1 MVKSSFTVTGMHCA
15 VCAGRV
21 ESTVANMEGVKKA
34 SVNLATS
41 KLTVQ
46 FDEKIT
52 NESAIC
58 MAVKNAGYGI
68 NSDSF
73 SENYEKKVKGVKNMR
88 TRFILSLIFTLP
100 LFYISMGTMVGLPV
114 PSVIDPTLSPFG
126 FAYAQLVLSIGAM
139 IVGYKFYTVGYK
151 NLFTLSPNMDSLV
164 AVGTTAAFVY
174 GIYNIVQMNLNPI
187 HAHHLVHN
195 LYFESVGVIITLI
208 LLGRFLENRSKL
220 KTNDAI
226 KKLVELTPKK
236 AVIEVD
242 GKQIEV
248 DVDDIKDGDIVVV
261 SPGDKISVDGE
272 VVEGSSAVDES
283 MLTGE
288 SIGATKT
295 AGSTV
300 YAGSINKYGYLKV
313 KAKNVGNTLLSQIIK
328 MVEEA
333 SGSKPEIAKLADKIA
348 SVFVPSVMAIAL
360 ITAIAWII
368 SGADTETVIN
378 AFISVMVIACPC
390 ALGLATPTA
399 VIVSVGRGAELG
411 VLVKDSNALELLN
424 KVNTLVFDK
433 TGTLTTGN
441 IEVTDVVL
449 ADDISHDELV
459 AYAFSAEKMSE
470 HLLSDAIV
478 KYAVSKG
485 IGEKNVDS
493 FEAVVG
499 HGVSAVIEGKKV
511 LVGNV
516 KLMIEQGV
524 ELQFEDKVE
533 ELSKDGKTSVLVAID
548 GKVSGCIAMR
558 DSIKAESKET
568 IQALNALGK
577 KTVLLTGDN
586 KYVANAIAKEIGV
599 SEVVSE
605 VLPNDKAN
613 KIKEFKDAGDTV
625 AMVGD
630 GINDSVALVTAD
642 VGIAV
647 SGGTEIAIESADVVI
662 MHDKISDILK
672 AISLSK
678 ITIQNIKQ
686 NLFFAF
692 IYNIILIPVAAF
704 NNLNPMIAALAM
716 SLSSV
721 SVVTNAL
728 RIKIKKI

>member
-1 MVKSSFTVTGMHCA
+1 MIKSSFTVTGMHCA
-15 VCAGRV
+15 VCAGKV

-46 FDEKIT
+46 FNEKIT
-52 NESAIC
+52 NENAIC

-73 SENYEKKVKGVKNMR
+73 SENYEKKVKDVKMMR

-114 PSVIDPTLSPFG
+114 PMLIDPIASPFG
-126 FAYAQLVLSIGAM
+126 FAYAQALLSIGAM

-164 AVGTTAAFVY
+164 AVGTTSAFVY
-174 GIYNIVQMNLNPI
+174 GIYNIVQMNLHPV
-187 HAHHLVHN
+187 HAGHLVHN

-242 GKQIEV
+242 GKQVEV
-248 DVDDIKDGDIVVV
+248 DVDDIKDGDIVIV
-261 SPGDKISVDGE
+261 SPGDKISVDGV

-288 SIGATKT
+288 SMGVEKT
-295 AGSTV
+295 VDSKV
-300 YAGSINKYGYLKV
+300 FAGSINKYGYLKV

-348 SVFVPSVMAIAL
+348 GVFVPCVMGIAVVTAIL
-360 ITAIAWII
+360 WTVLGNDITA
-368 SGADTETVIN
+368 TVN

-399 VIVSVGRGAELG
+399 VIVAVGRGAELG

-441 IEVTDVVL
+441 IEVTNVVC
-449 ADDISHDELV
+449 AEGISHDELV
-459 AYAFSAEKMSE
+459 SYAFSAEKMSE

-478 KYAVSKG
+478 AYAMEKG
-485 IGEKNVDS
+485 IAEKKVDS

-499 HGVSAVIEGKKV
+499 HGVSAVIDGKKV
-511 LVGNV
+511 LVGNER
-516 KLMIEQGV
+516 LMKEQKA
-524 ELQFEDKVE
+524 ELLFEDTVE
-533 ELSKDGKTSVLVAID
+533 ILSKEGKTSVLVAID
-548 GKVSGCIAMR
+548 GKVAGCIAMR
-558 DSIKAESKET
+558 DSIKKESKET
-568 IQALNALGK
+568 IDALNKLGK

-586 KYVANAIAKEIGV
+586 RYVANAIAEEIGV

-613 KIKEFKDAGDTV
+613 KIKELQANGDTV

-662 MHDKISDILK
+662 MNDRMSDILK

-678 ITIQNIKQ
+678 ITITNIKQ

-692 IYNIILIPVAAF
+692 IYNVILIPVAAF
-704 NNLNPMIAALAM
+704 NNLNPMVAALAM

-728 RIKIKKI
+728 RIKMKKI

>member
-1 MVKSSFTVTGMHCA
+1 MIKTSFTVTGMHCA
-15 VCAGRV
+15 VCAGKV
-21 ESTVANMEGVKKA
+21 ESTVSGMDGVKKA

-46 FDEKIT
+46 FNEKIIDE
-52 NESAIC
+52 NAIC

-73 SENYEKKVKGVKNMR
+73 SENYRKKVQEVKNMR
-88 TRFILSLIFTLP
+88 TKFILSLIFTLP
-100 LFYISMGTMVGLPV
+100 LFYISMGTMIGLPV
-114 PSVIDPTLSPFG
+114 PDFIDPYLSPFG
-126 FAYAQLVLSIGAM
+126 FAYAQALFAIGAM

-151 NLFTLSPNMDSLV
+151 NLFILSPNMDSLV
-164 AVGTTAAFVY
+164 AVGTSAAFAY
-174 GIYNIVQMNLNPI
+174 GLYIIAWMNINPM
-187 HAHHLVHN
+187 HAQHLVHN

-220 KTNDAI
+220 KTNEAI

-236 AVIEVD
+236 AIIEVD
-242 GKQIEV
+242 GKQVEV
-248 DVDDIKDGDIVVV
+248 DVDDIKDDDIVIV
-261 SPGDKISVDGE
+261 SPGEKISVDGD
-272 VVEGSSAVDES
+272 VVEGASAVDES

-288 SIGATKT
+288 SIGVEKT
-295 AGSTV
+295 IGSTV
-300 YAGSINKYGYLKV
+300 YAGSINKFGYLKV

-348 SVFVPSVMAIAL
+348 SVFVPSVMAIAV

-368 SGADTETVIN
+368 SGADTDTVIN
-378 AFISVMVIACPC
+378 AFISVMVISCPC

-399 VIVSVGRGAELG
+399 VIVAVGRGAELG

-441 IEVTDVVL
+441 IEVTDVIV
-449 ADDISHDELV
+449 AEGISHDELV
-459 AYAFSAEKMSE
+459 AYAYSAEKMSE
-470 HLLSDAIV
+470 HLLGDAIA

-485 IGEKNVDS
+485 ITEYNVDS
-493 FEAVVG
+493 FEALVG
-499 HGVSAVIEGKKV
+499 HGVSAVVSGRSV
-511 LVGNV
+511 LVGNLR
-516 KLMIEQGV
+516 LMTDKNA
-524 ELQFEDKVE
+524 ELLFEDKVE
-533 ELSKDGKTSVLVAID
+533 ELSKNGKTSVLVAID

-558 DSIKAESKET
+558 DSVKSESKET
-568 IQALNALGK
+568 IDKLNAMGK
-577 KTVLLTGDN
+577 STVLLTGDN
-586 KYVANAIAKEIGV
+586 KYVANAIAGEIGV

-605 VLPNDKAN
+605 VLPNDKAS
-613 KIKEFKDAGDTV
+613 KIKSLQSAGDTV

-647 SGGTEIAIESADVVI
+647 SGGTEIAIESADIVI
-662 MHDKISDILK
+662 MNDRISDILK
-672 AISLSK
+672 AISLSR
-678 ITIQNIKQ
+678 ITIKNIKQ
-686 NLFFAF
+686 NLFCGV

>member
-1 MVKSSFTVTGMHCA
+1 MIKTSFTVTGMHCA
-15 VCAGRV
+15 VCAGKV
-21 ESTVANMEGVKKA
+21 ESTVAHMEGVKKA

-52 NESAIC
+52 NENAIC

-68 NSDSF
+68 NSDGF
-73 SENYEKKVKGVKNMR
+73 SENFEKKVKDVKNMR

-114 PSVIDPTLSPFG
+114 PMFIDPVESPFG

-164 AVGTTAAFVY
+164 AVGTTSAFVY
-174 GIYNIVQMNLNPI
+174 GIYNIVQMNLNPM
-187 HAHHLVHN
+187 HASHLVHN

-226 KKLVELTPKK
+226 KKLIELTPKK

-242 GKQIEV
+242 GKQVEI
-248 DVDDIKDGDIVVV
+248 DVDDIKDGDIVIV

-272 VVEGSSAVDES
+272 VLEGSSAVDES

-288 SIGATKT
+288 SIGVEKSV
-295 AGSTV
+295 GSTV
-300 YAGSINKYGYLKV
+300 YAGSINKFGYLKV

-360 ITAIAWII
+360 IIAIAWII
-368 SGADTETVIN
+368 SGADTQTVVN

-424 KVNTLVFDK
+424 KVNTVVFDK

-441 IEVTDVVL
+441 IEVTDVL
-449 ADDISHDELV
+449 CAEEITENELLSYV
-459 AYAFSAEKMSE
+459 YSAEKMSE
-470 HLLSDAIV
+470 HPLSDALV
-478 KYAVSKG
+478 SYAKSKNAN
-485 IGEKNVDS
+485 EKNVDG

-499 HGVSAVIEGKKV
+499 HGVMAYVDGKKV
-511 LVGNV
+511 LVGNAR
-516 KLMIEQGV
+516 LMRDNEIELRFAD
-524 ELQFEDKVE
+524 ELET
-533 ELSKDGKTSVLVAID
+533 LSKEGKTSVLVAID
-548 GKVSGCIAMR
+548 GLVLGCIAMR

-613 KIKEFKDAGDTV
+613 KIKELKGAGDTV

-672 AISLSK
+672 AITLSK
-678 ITIQNIKQ
+678 ITIKNIKQ

-692 IYNIILIPVAAF
+692 IYNVILIPVAAF

>member
-1 MVKSSFTVTGMHCA
+1 MIKSSFTVTGMHCA
-15 VCAGRV
+15 VCAGKV

-46 FDEKIT
+46 FNEKIT
-52 NESAIC
+52 NENAIC
-58 MAVKNAGYGI
+58 MAVKNIGFGI

-114 PSVIDPTLSPFG
+114 PSFIDPVLSPFG
-126 FAYAQLVLSIGAM
+126 FAYAQLLLSIGAM

-151 NLFTLSPNMDSLV
+151 NLIMLSPNMDSLV
-164 AVGTTAAFVY
+164 AVGTSAAFVY
-174 GIYNIVQMNLNPI
+174 GIYIIAQMNLNPM
-187 HAHHLVHN
+187 HAAHLVHN

-242 GKQIEV
+242 GKQVEI
-248 DVDDIKDGDIVVV
+248 DVDDIKDDDLVIV

-272 VVEGSSAVDES
+272 VLEGVSTVDES

-288 SIGATKT
+288 SIGVEKT
-295 AGSTV
+295 VGSIV

-348 SVFVPSVMAIAL
+348 SVFVPSVMAIAVV
-360 ITAIAWII
+360 TAICWII
-368 SGADTETVIN
+368 SGADTQTVIN

-399 VIVSVGRGAELG
+399 VIVAVGRGAELG

-441 IEVTDVVL
+441 IEVTDVIC
-449 ADDISHDELV
+449 ADGISHDELV
-459 AYAFSAEKMSE
+459 SYAFSAEKMSE

-478 KYAVSKG
+478 KYAQSKG
-485 IGEKNVDS
+485 ISEKNVDS

-511 LVGNV
+511 LVGNIR
-516 KLMIEQGV
+516 LMNEQGV
-524 ELQFEDKVE
+524 ELLFEDKVE
-533 ELSKDGKTSVLVAID
+533 ELSKNGKTSVLVAID
-548 GKVSGCIAMR
+548 GKVAGCIAMR
-558 DSIKAESKET
+558 DSVKPESKET
-568 IQALNALGK
+568 IEKLSAFGK

-605 VLPNDKAN
+605 VLPNDKAD
-613 KIKEFKDAGDTV
+613 KIKELKNTGDTV

-647 SGGTEIAIESADVVI
+647 SGGTEIAIESADIVI
-662 MHDKISDILK
+662 MHDRISDILK

-692 IYNIILIPVAAF
+692 IYNVILIPVAAF

>member
-1 MVKSSFTVTGMHCA
+1 MIKSSFTVTGMHCA
-15 VCAGRV
+15 MCSGKV
-21 ESTVANMEGVKKA
+21 ESTVSGMDGVKKA

-52 NESAIC
+52 SENAIC
-58 MAVKNAGYGI
+58 MAVKGLGFGI

-73 SENYEKKVKGVKNMR
+73 TDNYEKRVKGVKNMR

-114 PSVIDPTLSPFG
+114 PNFIDPNVNPFG
-126 FAYAQLVLSIGAM
+126 FAYAQALLAIGSM
-139 IVGYKFYTVGYK
+139 VVGYKFYTVGYK

-164 AVGTTAAFVY
+164 AVGTTSAFVY
-174 GIYNIVQMNLNPI
+174 GVYNIVLMYLNPA
-187 HAHHLVHN
+187 HAFHLVHN
-195 LYFESVGVIITLI
+195 LYFESAGVIITLI

-226 KKLVELTPKK
+226 KKLIELTPKK
-236 AVIEVD
+236 ALIEVD

-248 DVDDIKDGDIVVV
+248 DVEDIKDGDIVII
-261 SPGDKISVDGE
+261 SPGDKISVDGD
-272 VVEGSSAVDES
+272 VIEGASSVDES

-288 SIGATKT
+288 SIGVEKT
-295 AGSTV
+295 VNSKV

-348 SVFVPSVMAIAL
+348 SVFVPTVMGIAV
-360 ITAIAWII
+360 ITAISWII
-368 SGADTETVIN
+368 SGADAHTVIN

-399 VIVSVGRGAELG
+399 VIVAVGKGAELG

-424 KVNTLVFDK
+424 KVNTVVFDK

-441 IEVTDVVL
+441 IEVTDVLCVEG
-449 ADDISHDELV
+449 ITEDELLSCV
-459 AYAFSAEKMSE
+459 YSAEKMSE
-470 HLLSDAIV
+470 HPLSDALV
-478 KYAVSKG
+478 SYAKLKNAC
-485 IGEKNVDS
+485 EKSVES
-493 FEAVVG
+493 FEAIVG
-499 HGVSAVIEGKKV
+499 HGVSAIVDGKKI
-511 LVGNV
+511 LIGNA
-516 KLMIEQGV
+516 KLMHDNAIE
-524 ELQFEDKVE
+524 LNFEE
-533 ELSKDGKTSVLVAID
+533 ELETLSKEGKTSVLVAVD
-548 GKVSGCIAMR
+548 STVVGCIAMR
-558 DSIKAESKET
+558 DSIKTDSKET
-568 IQALNALGK
+568 ISALNTLGK

-586 KYVANAIAKEIGV
+586 KYVANAIANELGV
-599 SEVVSE
+599 SDVVSE

-613 KIKEFKDAGDTV
+613 KIKEFKSTGDRV

-642 VGIAV
+642 VGLAV
-647 SGGTEIAIESADVVI
+647 SGGTEIAIESADIVI
-662 MHDKISDILK
+662 LNDRIKDILK
-672 AISLSK
+672 AIKLSK
-678 ITIQNIKQ
+678 ITITNIKQ

>member
-21 ESTVANMEGVKKA
+21 ESTVSHMEGVKKA

-46 FDEKIT
+46 FDDKVT
-52 NESAIC
+52 NENAIC
-58 MAVKNAGYGI
+58 MAVKELGFGI

-73 SENYEKKVKGVKNMR
+73 TDNYEKRVKGVKNMR

-114 PSVIDPTLSPFG
+114 PSTIDPALNSFG
-126 FAYAQLVLSIGAM
+126 FAYAQALLSIGAI
-139 IVGYKFYTVGYK
+139 IVGYKFYAVGYK
-151 NLFTLSPNMDSLV
+151 NLFTFSPNMDSLV
-164 AVGTTAAFVY
+164 ALGTSSAFVY
-174 GIYNIVQMNLNPI
+174 GIYIIVMMHLTPS
-187 HAHHLVHN
+187 HASHLVHN

-226 KKLVELTPKK
+226 KKLIELTPKK

-242 GKQIEV
+242 GEQMEV
-248 DVDDIKDGDIVVV
+248 DVDNIKDGDIVIV

-272 VVEGSSAVDES
+272 VLEGASSVDES

-288 SIGATKT
+288 SIGVEK
-295 AGSTV
+295 SV
-300 YAGSINKYGYLKV
+300 NSKVFAGSINKYGYLKV

-348 SVFVPSVMAIAL
+348 GVFVPSVMGIAL
-360 ITAIAWII
+360 ITAIGWILY
-368 SGADTETVIN
+368 GADTQTVVN

-399 VIVSVGRGAELG
+399 VIVGVGRGAELG

-424 KVNTLVFDK
+424 KVNTVVFDK

-441 IEVTDVVL
+441 IEVTDVL
-449 ADDISHDELV
+449 CAEGITENELLSYV
-459 AYAFSAEKMSE
+459 YSAEKMSE
-470 HLLSDAIV
+470 HPLSDALV
-478 KYAVSKG
+478 SYAKSKDVT
-485 IGEKNVDS
+485 EKQVEN

-499 HGVSAVIEGKKV
+499 HGVSVCVDGRKTFI
-511 LVGNV
+511 GNA
-516 KLMIEQGV
+516 KLMYDNDIEIYFEN
-524 ELQFEDKVE
+524 ELET
-533 ELSKDGKTSVLVAID
+533 LSREGKTSVLVAID
-548 GKVSGCIAMR
+548 GKVYGCIAMR
-558 DSIKAESKET
+558 DSIKSDSKET
-568 IQALNALGK
+568 INALNILGK

-586 KYVANAIAKEIGV
+586 KYVANAIAKELGV
-599 SEVVSE
+599 SEIVSE

-613 KIKEFKDAGDTV
+613 KIKELQVTGDTV

-642 VGIAV
+642 VGLAV
-647 SGGTEIAIESADVVI
+647 SGGTEIAIESADIVI
-662 MHDKISDILK
+662 MNNRISDILK

-678 ITIQNIKQ
+678 ITITNIKQ

-692 IYNIILIPVAAF
+692 VYNVILIPVAAF

-728 RIKIKKI
+728 RIKLKKI